1 MWEALRLSSVHPVFN
16 EVDAAGFLQL
26 GAVTDHQACKAAAV
40 CVFSV
45 DVTAKICAVLRGDLK
60 ILASLPIVPDSS
72 LAVVDPAVCRNDR

>member
-1 MWEALRLSSVHPVFN
+1 MSSVHSLLN

-45 DVTAKICAVLRGDLK
+45 DVAAKVCAVLRGDLK
-60 ILASLPIVPDSS
+60 VLASLPIVPDSS
-72 LAVVDPAVCRNDR
+72 LAVVDPAVCGNDR